1 METNK
6 TDNNIKEKFAKRE
19 IVPSASAWERLSIQ
33 LDNQPKNKKRSW
45 FLYIGYA
52 ATILILISVGMYTFS
67 SNSLERMP
75 LEDVLVKQEIDT
87 AQILHKIDK
96 VFKEVPIEKAL
107 VKSEIIKEKQIDTFI
122 LEKVSIKQSI
132 ARIDTDEIL
141 KKEAG
146 THVIIIESKENSSV
160 VSIEENKAIITPTK
174 ETIINKTS
182 TQPILKSRIK
192 VNAEEL
198 LYAVTNKSK
207 YPLTISFE
215 RNTNRAELLTTIK
228 NELEKSNFKVDPKI
242 ILAEVER
249 AINDDFFQNNFLETI
264 RRNITNLATTVA
276 NRNN

>member
-52 ATILILISVGMYTFS
+52 ATILILISVGVYTFS

-75 LEDVLVKQEIDT
+75 LKNVLVKQEIDT

-174 ETIINKTS
+174 ETILNKTS

-242 ILAEVER
+242 ILAEVEL
-249 AINDDFFQNNFLETI
+249 AIKDDFFQNNFLETI
-264 RRNITNLATTVA
+264 RMSITNFATTVS

>member
-52 ATILILISVGMYTFS
+52 ATILILISVGVYTFS

-122 LEKVSIKQSI
+122 LEKVSIKQPI

>member
-52 ATILILISVGMYTFS
+52 ATILILISVGVYTFS

-122 LEKVSIKQSI
+122 LEKVSINQPI

-249 AINDDFFQNNFLETI
+249 AIKDDFFQNNFLETI

>member
-52 ATILILISVGMYTFS
+52 ATILILISVGVYTFS

-87 AQILHKIDK
+87 VQILHKIDK

-122 LEKVSIKQSI
+122 LEKVSINQSI

-198 LYAVTNKSK
+198 LYAVTNESK

>member
-19 IVPSASAWERLSIQ
+19 IVPSTSAWERLSIQ

-52 ATILILISVGMYTFS
+52 ATILILISVGVYTFS

-75 LEDVLVKQEIDT
+75 LEDLLVKQEIDT

-96 VFKEVPIEKAL
+96 VFKEAPIEKVL

-122 LEKVSIKQSI
+122 LEKVSINQSI
-132 ARIDTDEIL
+132 ARIETDEIL
-141 KKEAG
+141 KKEVG

-160 VSIEENKAIITPTK
+160 ASIEENIAIITPTK

-198 LYAVTNKSK
+198 LYAVTNESK
-207 YPLTISFE
+207 DPLTISFE

>member
-52 ATILILISVGMYTFS
+52 ATILILISVGVYTFS

-75 LEDVLVKQEIDT
+75 LKNVLVKQEIDT

-122 LEKVSIKQSI
+122 LEKVSINQPI

-174 ETIINKTS
+174 ETILNKTS

-198 LYAVTNKSK
+198 LYAVTNESK

-242 ILAEVER
+242 ILAEVEL
-249 AINDDFFQNNFLETI
+249 AIKDDFFQNSFLEII
-264 RRNITNLATTVA
+264 RKSMTNFATTVA

>member
-52 ATILILISVGMYTFS
+52 ATILILISVGVYTFS

-87 AQILHKIDK
+87 VQILHKIDK
-96 VFKEVPIEKAL
+96 VFKEVPMEKAL

-122 LEKVSIKQSI
+122 LEKVSINQPI

-160 VSIEENKAIITPTK
+160 VNIEENKAIITPTK
-174 ETIINKTS
+174 ETILNKTS

-198 LYAVTNKSK
+198 LYAVTNESK

-242 ILAEVER
+242 ILAEVEL
-249 AINDDFFQNNFLETI
+249 AIKDDFFQNGFLEMV
-264 RRNITNLATTVA
+264 RKSMTNFATTVA

>member
-52 ATILILISVGMYTFS
+52 ATILILISVGVYTFS

-87 AQILHKIDK
+87 VQILHKIDK

-174 ETIINKTS
+174 ETAITKTS
-182 TQPILKSRIK
+182 TQPILKARIK

-198 LYAVTNKSK
+198 LYAVTNESK

-249 AINDDFFQNNFLETI
+249 AIKDDFFQNNFLETI

>member
-52 ATILILISVGMYTFS
+52 ATILILISVGVYTFS

-75 LEDVLVKQEIDT
+75 LKDVLVKQEIDT
-87 AQILHKIDK
+87 VQILHKIDK

-122 LEKVSIKQSI
+122 LEKVSINQSI
-132 ARIDTDEIL
+132 AAIEADKIL
-141 KKEAG
+141 KKEADAPVV
-146 THVIIIESKENSSV
+146 TIKSKEIRSV
-160 VSIEENKAIITPTK
+160 VIVEENKAIITPTK
-174 ETIINKTS
+174 ETIINKTT
-182 TQPILKSRIK
+182 TQPILKARIK

-198 LYAVTNKSK
+198 LYAVTNESK

-249 AINDDFFQNNFLETI
+249 AIKDDFFQNNFLETI

>member
-6 TDNNIKEKFAKRE
+6 TDNYIKEKFAQRE
-19 IVPSASAWERLSIQ
+19 IVPSASSWERLSIQ

-52 ATILILISVGMYTFS
+52 ATILILISVGVYTFS

-75 LEDVLVKQEIDT
+75 LKDVLVKQEIDT
-87 AQILHKIDK
+87 VQILHKIDK
-96 VFKEVPIEKAL
+96 VFKEVPMEKAL

-160 VSIEENKAIITPTK
+160 VNIEENKAIITPTK
-174 ETIINKTS
+174 ETILNKTS

-198 LYAVTNKSK
+198 LYAVTNESK

-264 RRNITNLATTVA
+264 RRNITNLATTVS

>member
-52 ATILILISVGMYTFS
+52 ATILILISVGVYTFS

>member
-52 ATILILISVGMYTFS
+52 ATILILISVGVYTFS

-107 VKSEIIKEKQIDTFI
+107 VKSEIIKEKKIDTFI
-122 LEKVSIKQSI
+122 LEKVSINQPI

-174 ETIINKTS
+174 ETTITKTS
-182 TQPILKSRIK
+182 TQPILKARIK

-198 LYAVTNKSK
+198 LYAVTNESK

>member
-52 ATILILISVGMYTFS
+52 ATILILISVGVYTFS
-67 SNSLERMP
+67 SNSLERTP

-87 AQILHKIDK
+87 VQILHKIDK

-107 VKSEIIKEKQIDTFI
+107 VKLEIIKEKQIDTFI
-122 LEKVSIKQSI
+122 LEKVSINQPI

-160 VSIEENKAIITPTK
+160 VNIEENKAIITPTK
-174 ETIINKTS
+174 ETILNKTS

-198 LYAVTNKSK
+198 LYAVTNESK

-242 ILAEVER
+242 ILAEVEL
-249 AINDDFFQNNFLETI
+249 AIKDDFFQNSFLEII
-264 RRNITNLATTVA
+264 RKSMTNFATTVA

>member
-122 LEKVSIKQSI
+122 LEKVSINQPI

-174 ETIINKTS
+174 ETIINKTT
-182 TQPILKSRIK
+182 TQPILKARIK

-198 LYAVTNKSK
+198 LYAVTNESK

>member
-6 TDNNIKEKFAKRE
+6 TDNYIKEKFAKRE

-52 ATILILISVGMYTFS
+52 ATILILISVGVYTFS

-160 VSIEENKAIITPTK
+160 VSLEENKAIITPTK

-198 LYAVTNKSK
+198 LYAVTNESK

-242 ILAEVER
+242 ILAEVEL
-249 AINDDFFQNNFLETI
+249 AIKDDFFQNSFLEII
-264 RRNITNLATTVA
+264 RKSMTNFATTVA

>member
-52 ATILILISVGMYTFS
+52 ATILILISVGVYTFS

-87 AQILHKIDK
+87 VQILHKIDK
-96 VFKEVPIEKAL
+96 VFKEVPFEKAL
-107 VKSEIIKEKQIDTFI
+107 VELEIIKEKQIDTFI
-122 LEKVSIKQSI
+122 LEKVSINQSI

-174 ETIINKTS
+174 DTIINKTS

-198 LYAVTNKSK
+198 LYAVTNESK

>member
-52 ATILILISVGMYTFS
+52 ATILILISVGVYTFS

-75 LEDVLVKQEIDT
+75 LEDMLVKQEIDT

-122 LEKVSIKQSI
+122 LEKVSINQSI
-132 ARIDTDEIL
+132 AAIEADKIL
-141 KKEAG
+141 KKEADAPVV
-146 THVIIIESKENSSV
+146 TIKSKEIRSV
-160 VSIEENKAIITPTK
+160 VIVEEKKAIVIPIK
-174 ETIINKTS
+174 ETIINKTT
-182 TQPILKSRIK
+182 TQPILKARIK

-198 LYAVTNKSK
+198 LYAVTNESK
-207 YPLTISFE
+207 YPFTISFE
-215 RNTNRAELLTTIK
+215 RNTNRAELLATIK
-228 NELEKSNFKVDPKI
+228 NELEKSNFQVDPKI
-242 ILAEVER
+242 ILAEVEL
-249 AINDDFFQNNFLETI
+249 AIKDDFFDNNFLETI
-264 RRNITNLATTVA
+264 RKSIESFATAAV

>member
-52 ATILILISVGMYTFS
+52 ATILILISVGVYTFS

-122 LEKVSIKQSI
+122 LEKVSINQPI

-264 RRNITNLATTVA
+264 RMNITNLATTVA

>member
-6 TDNNIKEKFAKRE
+6 TDNYIKEKFAQRE
-19 IVPSASAWERLSIQ
+19 IVPSASSWERLSIQ

-52 ATILILISVGMYTFS
+52 ATILILISVGVYTFS

-87 AQILHKIDK
+87 VQILHKIDK
-96 VFKEVPIEKAL
+96 VFKEVPFEKAL
-107 VKSEIIKEKQIDTFI
+107 VELEIIKEKQIDTFI
-122 LEKVSIKQSI
+122 LEKVSINQPI
-132 ARIDTDEIL
+132 ARKETDEIL
-141 KKEAG
+141 KKEAA
-146 THVIIIESKENSSV
+146 THIIIIESKENSSV
-160 VSIEENKAIITPTK
+160 VNIEENKAIITPTK
-174 ETIINKTS
+174 ETILNKTS

-198 LYAVTNKSK
+198 LYAVTNESK

-242 ILAEVER
+242 ILAEVEL

-264 RRNITNLATTVA
+264 RRNMTNLATTVA

>member
-52 ATILILISVGMYTFS
+52 ATILILISVGVYTFS

-75 LEDVLVKQEIDT
+75 LKDVLVKQEIDT
-87 AQILHKIDK
+87 VQILHKIDK

-174 ETIINKTS
+174 ETAITKTS
-182 TQPILKSRIK
+182 TQPILKARIK

-198 LYAVTNKSK
+198 LYAVTNESK

-249 AINDDFFQNNFLETI
+249 AIKDDFFQNNFLETI

>member
-33 LDNQPKNKKRSW
+33 LDNQQKNKKRSW

-52 ATILILISVGMYTFS
+52 ATILILISVGVYAFS

-87 AQILHKIDK
+87 VQILHKIDK

-174 ETIINKTS
+174 ETTIAKTS
-182 TQPILKSRIK
+182 TQPILKARIK

-198 LYAVTNKSK
+198 LYAVTNESK

-249 AINDDFFQNNFLETI
+249 AIKDDFFQNNFLETI

>member
-6 TDNNIKEKFAKRE
+6 TDNYIKEKFAKRE

-52 ATILILISVGMYTFS
+52 ATILILISVGVYTFS

-87 AQILHKIDK
+87 VQILHKIDK

-107 VKSEIIKEKQIDTFI
+107 VELEIIKEKQIDTFI
-122 LEKVSIKQSI
+122 LEKVSIKQPI

-198 LYAVTNKSK
+198 LYAVTNESK

>member
-52 ATILILISVGMYTFS
+52 ATILILISVGVYTFS

-122 LEKVSIKQSI
+122 LEKVSINQPI

-174 ETIINKTS
+174 ETTITKTS
-182 TQPILKSRIK
+182 TQPILKARIK

-198 LYAVTNKSK
+198 LYAVTNESK